1 MDPLQ
6 RPICFRCRDPAVN
19 CKCEVS
25 SGKELLIPLVSRSEP
40 TTREEGLDLWA
51 AYIERHPATHNV
63 DVSRFVADSKKNGF
77 LRALEYVGDSS
88 DDLLYS

>member
-1 MDPLQ
+1 M
-6 RPICFRCRDPAVN
+6 
-19 CKCEVS
+19 
-25 SGKELLIPLVSRSEP
+25 SRSEP

-77 LRALEYVGDSS
+77 LRALEYVGKCRDY
-88 DDLLYS
+88 LLYS